1 MRLEQLRGL
10 DPDRLDLLQVR
21 AFPLEAPWVRVRLRV
36 PPWVRVRLRE
46 EEEEWALPWGLQEM
60 AWGHWVNLEQEMVR
74 NREGKGTR
82 VLEEGAGPGVGRGR
96 KERGMVVGRGA
107 LGAGTGPTPGAGT
120 GPAPGAGTGP
130 APGAG
135 QDQRLG
141 QEQDQRRGG
150 NRTSAGSGNRT
161 SAGGG
166 NRASAWGGSRTS
178 AGAGSRAISWFDLG
192 GER

>member
-46 EEEEWALPWGLQEM
+46 EEEWALPWGLQEM
-60 AWGHWVNLEQEMVR
+60 AWDHRVNLDQEMVR

-82 VLEEGAGPGVGRGR
+82 VLEERVRAPAWEEVR
-96 KERGMVVGRGA
+96 KERGMGSEAERLEREQDQRREREQDQRLEREQGQRQGRE
-107 LGAGTGPTPGAGT
+107 
-120 GPAPGAGTGP
+120 
-130 APGAG
+130 

-141 QEQDQRRGG
+141 REQDQRSGAGTGQRLEREQDQRLEREQGQRQEREQDQRRGREQG
-150 NRTSAGSGNRT
+150 HQQV
-161 SAGGG
+161 
-166 NRASAWGGSRTS
+166 
-178 AGAGSRAISWFDLG
+178 
-192 GER
+192 